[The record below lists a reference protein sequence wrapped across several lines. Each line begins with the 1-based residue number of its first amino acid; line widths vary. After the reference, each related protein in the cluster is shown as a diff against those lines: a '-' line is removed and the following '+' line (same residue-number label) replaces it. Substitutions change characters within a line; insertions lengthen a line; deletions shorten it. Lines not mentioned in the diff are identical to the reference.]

1 MEKMDGK
8 TMDIVAENVGKLKK
22 MFPEAFTEDGSY
34 GTTKDTKIDFEVLKE
49 LLGEYVN
56 DKDERYSFTWN
67 GKSKARMIAQMP
79 STGTLRPCK
88 EESVD
93 WDSTQNIFIEGD
105 NLEVLKLLQKSYHK
119 KVKMIYIDPPYN
131 TGNDFVYKD
140 NFKDNIKN
148 YKEITGQVD
157 GEGRNLSNNPE
168 TSGRYHTDW
177 LNMMYPRLKLARNLL
192 KDDGVI
198 FISID
203 DTEVSNLRKIS
214 DEIFGEEN
222 FIAHFIHKNNSSKN
236 QAKLVSVSTEYFY
249 CYTKSKECF
258 KEVEWRLRKKGAED
272 IARLYDKLK
281 IEGATL
287 DVIESEIK
295 EMYKRP
301 KYAHLS
307 RWNKVDNIGVFVDA
321 DLSREGG
328 PKDFTIINPETGEKC
343 LIPNRGWGKSK
354 EELENLQK
362 NNLIWYGSPDTP
374 PRVKEYI
381 NPDDVSVPDNFWY
394 FDNSVDTRWVKNE
407 FGSLVFQNPKPLEM
421 IKSIIEMV
429 GPNENELIVDFFAG
443 SSTTAHALFELV
455 ISDKIKRRFLLV
467 QLPEKLDDTEKM
479 KKDNKDA
486 IQFLQQNNLPVNLAE
501 ISKERIRR
509 AAAKIKEENPDYDG
523 DLGFKVFKLD
533 STNIKPWEVDF
544 DMTER
549 TLEDFISNIKTDRR
563 EEDVLYEIL
572 LKYGLDLTLPIDEWI
587 MDNGKLIMKEK
598 SNSQLSTVN
607 SQLSTVNSQL
617 STVNSQLSTVNSQL
631 STVNSQLVYS
641 IGRGALII
649 CLSDD
654 ISLEVVQ
661 GIAKLKDKLNPEIMR
676 VVFKDSG
683 FKDDVVKTNAVQILK
698 QAGIVD
704 VRSL

>member
-1 MEKMDGK
+1 MDGK
-8 TMDIVAENVGKLKK
+8 TMDIVAENVGKLKEL
-22 MFPEAFTEDGSY
+22 FPEAFTEDG
-34 GTTKDTKIDFEVLKE
+34 TTKGTKSTKIDWDVLREV
-49 LLGEYVN
+49 LGEYIS

-67 GKSKARMIAQMP
+67 GKSKARMIAQTP

-93 WDSTQNIFIEGD
+93 WDTTQNIFIEGD

-131 TGNDFVYKD
+131 TGKDFVYKD

-203 DTEVSNLRKIS
+203 DNEVSNLRKMC

-222 FIAHFIHKNNSSKN
+222 LLGELIWHLSSGPQAGHFTRSNECVVAF
-236 QAKLVSVSTEYFY
+236 AKA
-249 CYTKSKECF
+249 KESLPFF
-258 KEVEWRLRKKGAED
+258 KDESGGSIKHGALKKISA
-272 IARLYDKLK
+272 ANP
-281 IEGATL
+281 
-287 DVIESEIK
+287 ESEITFK
-295 EMYKRP
+295 KGRIRFEGETAEFPNELGGSEKQFIVNGKLR
-301 KYAHLS
+301 
-307 RWNKVDNIGVFVDA
+307 FVDGVLA
-321 DLSREGG
+321 EDVTIRAGWAMKNQVLSWLDGEDTYDSKGQRVLSFYFNSQGILFYEKERGTFHPKTVIPSTEVGG
-328 PKDFTIINPETGEKC
+328 TKTGGDEVTELFGSKVMSFPKPTGLIKFLIQTVAEK
-343 LIPNRGWGKSK
+343 
-354 EELENLQK
+354 
-362 NNLIWYGSPDTP
+362 
-374 PRVKEYI
+374 
-381 NPDDVSVPDNFWY
+381 DDVA
-394 FDNSVDTRWVKNE
+394 
-407 FGSLVFQNPKPLEM
+407 L
-421 IKSIIEMV
+421 
-429 GPNENELIVDFFAG
+429 DFFAG
-443 SSTTAHALFELV
+443 SSSTAHAVFQRNIEKQH
-455 ISDKIKRRFLLV
+455 KIKFIMV
-467 QLPEKLDDTEKM
+467 QLPETCDKSTEAFKAGY
-479 KKDNKDA
+479 KT
-486 IQFLQQNNLPVNLAE
+486 IAE

-509 AAAKIKEENPDYDG
+509 AAAKIKEENPEYDG
-523 DLGFKVFKLD
+523 DLGFKIFKLD

-572 LKYGLDLTLPIDEWI
+572 LKYGLDLTLPITEHAIAGQKVFD
-587 MDNGKLIMKEK
+587 
-598 SNSQLSTVN
+598 
-607 SQLSTVNSQL
+607 
-617 STVNSQLSTVNSQL
+617 
-631 STVNSQLVYS
+631 
-641 IGRGALII
+641 IGIGALII

-654 ISLEVVQ
+654 ISLEVVE
-661 GIAKLKDKLNPEIMR
+661 GMAKLKDELNPEIMR

>member
-8 TMDIVAENVGKLKK
+8 TMDIVAENVGKLKEL
-22 MFPEAFTEDGSY
+22 FPEAFTEG
-34 GTTKDTKIDFEVLKE
+34 KVDFEALKE
-49 LLGEYVN
+49 VLGTFV
-56 DKDERYSFTWN
+56 DDRDERYSFTWN
-67 GKSKARMIAQMP
+67 GKSKARMIAQTP

-157 GEGRNLSNNPE
+157 GEGRNISNNPE

-203 DTEVSNLRKIS
+203 DNEVSNLRKMC

-222 FIAHFIHKNNSSKN
+222 FVAEVVWKKRSGPPNDKIIGAVHEYVVAYAKSSN
-236 QAKLVSVSTEYFY
+236 DVALNLLHR
-249 CYTKSKECF
+249 SKE
-258 KEVEWRLRKKGAED
+258 
-272 IARLYDKLK
+272 
-281 IEGATL
+281 L
-287 DVIESEIK
+287 DST
-295 EMYKRP
+295 YSNP
-301 KYAHLS
+301 
-307 RWNKVDNIGVFVDA
+307 DNDERGPWKA
-321 DLSREGG
+321 GDLSAGNKGG
-328 PKDFTIINPETGEKC
+328 RATASCIYEIINPVTGEKHLPPDGRRWVYNRDKMEQ
-343 LIPNRGWGKSK
+343 LINEHRIWFGTDNNGKPKYKRFLS
-354 EELENLQK
+354 EVRQGMTAST
-362 NNLIWYGSPDTP
+362 IF
-374 PRVKEYI
+374 
-381 NPDDVSVPDNFWY
+381 DDVGTNTNASAEF
-394 FDNSVDTRWVKNE
+394 NSVFREKDAFET
-407 FGSLVFQNPKPLEM
+407 PKPVAL
-421 IKSIIEMV
+421 IKKLL
-429 GPNENELIVDFFAG
+429 LIGTSEADVILDFFSG
-443 SSTTAHALFELV
+443 SSSSAHAIMQLNSEDLGDRKF
-455 ISDKIKRRFLLV
+455 IMV
-467 QLPEKLDDTEKM
+467 QLPEACDDKSEAFKFGYKT
-479 KKDNKDA
+479 
-486 IQFLQQNNLPVNLAE
+486 IAE

-509 AAAKIKEENPDYDG
+509 AAAKIKAELEPQNTRNTQKKDEDLLNFGEADPSVSSVSSVVKKEL

-563 EEDVLYEIL
+563 EEDVLYEVL
-572 LKYGLDLTLPIDEWI
+572 LKYGLDLTLPITEHAIAGQKVFD
-587 MDNGKLIMKEK
+587 
-598 SNSQLSTVN
+598 
-607 SQLSTVNSQL
+607 
-617 STVNSQLSTVNSQL
+617 
-631 STVNSQLVYS
+631 
-641 IGRGALII
+641 IGMGALII
-649 CLSDD
+649 CLADV
-654 ISLEVVQ
+654 ISLDVVE
-661 GIAKLKDKLNPEIMR
+661 GMAKLKEELNPEIMR

-698 QAGIVD
+698 QAGIID

>member
-8 TMDIVAENVGKLKK
+8 TMDIVAENVGKLKEL
-22 MFPEAFTEDGSY
+22 FPEAFTEG
-34 GTTKDTKIDFEVLKE
+34 KVDFEALKE
-49 LLGEYVN
+49 VLGTFV
-56 DKDERYSFTWN
+56 DDRDERYSFTWN
-67 GKSKARMIAQMP
+67 GKSKARMIAQTP

-131 TGNDFVYKD
+131 TGKDFVYKD
-140 NFKDNIKN
+140 NFKDNIRN

-203 DTEVSNLRKIS
+203 DNELFNLSKLCDEV
-214 DEIFGEEN
+214 FGEEN
-222 FIAHFIHKNNSSKN
+222 FVSLLSVENNPKGRKNSKF
-236 QAKLVSVSTEYFY
+236 VSVSNDY
-249 CYTKSKECF
+249 CLIYAKEKESSCFVENIPKSINDMTLDENGNYIHNSGKRVLVGENSFNKEVSNQSSDKHFSVYYHKEKNDLKMVKESTLTDVNQEFIDTGYARYVSHRNGAFIENTYTQVKLSELFSDNALEF
-258 KEVEWRLRKKGAED
+258 KEDKIFEKNFSSSIRIKSMLVNRE
-272 IARLYDKLK
+272 YDALVNNENCRFKIDVKTTSAGTYLKELFGSGDAVFTAPKNVGLIKLL
-281 IEGATL
+281 ATL
-287 DVIESEIK
+287 FEE
-295 EMYKRP
+295 
-301 KYAHLS
+301 
-307 RWNKVDNIGVFVDA
+307 
-321 DLSREGG
+321 
-328 PKDFTIINPETGEKC
+328 KDC
-343 LIPNRGWGKSK
+343 LI
-354 EELENLQK
+354 L
-362 NNLIWYGSPDTP
+362 
-374 PRVKEYI
+374 
-381 NPDDVSVPDNFWY
+381 
-394 FDNSVDTRWVKNE
+394 
-407 FGSLVFQNPKPLEM
+407 
-421 IKSIIEMV
+421 
-429 GPNENELIVDFFAG
+429 DFFAG
-443 SSTTAHALFELV
+443 SATVADAVMQINHN
-455 ISDKIKRRFLLV
+455 DKGNRKYILT
-467 QLPEKLDDTEKM
+467 QLPELCDEKSEAF
-479 KKDNKDA
+479 KSGYKT
-486 IQFLQQNNLPVNLAE
+486 IAE

-509 AAAKIKEENPDYDG
+509 SAAKIKEENPEYDG

-572 LKYGLDLTLPIDEWI
+572 LKYGLDLTLPITEHNIAGQKVFD
-587 MDNGKLIMKEK
+587 
-598 SNSQLSTVN
+598 
-607 SQLSTVNSQL
+607 
-617 STVNSQLSTVNSQL
+617 
-631 STVNSQLVYS
+631 
-641 IGRGALII
+641 IGMGALII
-649 CLSDD
+649 CLSDA
-654 ISLEVVQ
+654 ISLEVVE
-661 GIAKLKDKLNPEIMR
+661 GIAKLKDELNPEIMR